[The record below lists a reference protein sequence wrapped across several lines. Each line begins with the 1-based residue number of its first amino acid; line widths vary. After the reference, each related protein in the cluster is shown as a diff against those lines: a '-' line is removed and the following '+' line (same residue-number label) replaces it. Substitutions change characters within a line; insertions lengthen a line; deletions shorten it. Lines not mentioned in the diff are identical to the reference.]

1 MKPFFFLIHL
11 ALAGLAVYQG
21 YMIFY
26 PHPAE
31 PTPILFEKKDA
42 GGDDKETQP
51 SDRRSVGPGRPMDNT
66 IIKRNLFKVMVD
78 RPRAD
83 TRKTGKKPKP
93 KPEKTELK
101 LALWGTVEG
110 VSPSKNWAVIEDLKT
125 HQQDLYLTGDQV
137 AGARIKE
144 VSRNRVILIVDGK
157 DQVLEAQTAPSPGR
171 PGEKKAAAPVS
182 NSGPKTLP
190 RQAKAA
196 GDLIKSLKFRPY
208 MKNGTPSGVL
218 IYGIRPGSQVL
229 AMGLKNGDIIQTINE
244 TDIRS
249 SNDLKEM
256 AQTLS
261 PDQEISIS
269 LSRRG
274 QEKEIFYKGVDEE

>member
-1 MKPFFFLIHL
+1 MKPVFFLIHL
-11 ALAGLAVYQG
+11 ALAGLIVYQG

-26 PHPAE
+26 PHPDE
-31 PTPILFEKKDA
+31 PTPIKVEKKGA
-42 GGDDKETQP
+42 RGDDKKNPP
-51 SDRRSVGPGRPMDNT
+51 SDHRSTGPGRPTDNT

-78 RPRAD
+78 TP
-83 TRKTGKKPKP
+83 KPGSRQTTKEVRP
-93 KPEKTELK
+93 KPEKTQLK
-101 LALWGTVEG
+101 LALWGTVAG

-125 HQQDLYLTGDQV
+125 HKQDLYLTGDQV
-137 AGARIKE
+137 PGARIKE

-171 PGEKKAAAPVS
+171 PGEKESTPPFS
-182 NSGPKTLP
+182 NSSPNNLP
-190 RQAKAA
+190 PQKEAS
-196 GDLIKSLKFRPY
+196 GDLIKNLKFRPY
-208 MKNGTPSGVL
+208 VKNGIPSGVL

-244 TDIRS
+244 TDIKS
-249 SNDLKEM
+249 SNDLKEI

-274 QEKEIFYKGVDEE
+274 QEKEIFYKGVDE